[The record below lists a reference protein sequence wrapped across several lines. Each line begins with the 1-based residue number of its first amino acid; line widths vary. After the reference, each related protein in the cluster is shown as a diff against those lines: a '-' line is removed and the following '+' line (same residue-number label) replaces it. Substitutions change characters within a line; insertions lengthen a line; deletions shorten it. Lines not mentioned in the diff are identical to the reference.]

1 MAFKLYELTASY
13 QEVLDQIEEGAT
25 DLTDTLESISDAVE
39 DKVENIAKLIKTLD
53 AEAAGIKVEEQRL
66 ADGRKSREN
75 HAKRLKEF
83 AESAM
88 LQTGQKK
95 IKGPLFT
102 IAIQKNPPSVDVSDE
117 SLIPKSYFIE
127 QAPTLNRKEV
137 LQDLKLGLSVPGAEI
152 KQTESLRI
160 R

>member
-1 MAFKLYELTASY
+1 MKLYSLTKSY
-13 QEVLDQIEEGAT
+13 QEVLDLIEEGAM
-25 DLTDTLESISDAVE
+25 DLTDTLESITDAVE
-39 DKVENIAKLIKTLD
+39 DKVENIAKLVKTLE

-66 ADGRKSREN
+66 ADRRKSREN
-75 HAKRLKEF
+75 HAKRLKEY
-83 AESAM
+83 AEGAM

-102 IAIQKNPPSVDVSDE
+102 IAIQKNPPSVNISDE
-117 SLIPKSYFIE
+117 SLIPKAYFVE
-127 QAPTLNRKEV
+127 QAPTLNKKEV
-137 LQDLKLGLSVPGAEI
+137 LQDLKLGLPIPGAEI